1 MTKSL
6 ICTWAYA
13 ALYCCIWFAPGIIA
27 GTHRGLLGVLRQPVS
42 EWNSRVLLKIKIC
55 GNVLEFTQNSAN
67 TTPLSSTSINTELLS
82 IRNASLTDFIVWPSK
97 PQFRTFIKWENL
109 CFLFTVSACCWSE
122 KRKRE
127 SLEVRMRHFQGG
139 ILGIVRWSSRRKS
152 LKQQGQ
158 NIWTTKRGI
167 FAWQFSIL
175 YLKLQLRR
183 QCDFYF

>member
-1 MTKSL
+1 MQRY
-6 ICTWAYA
+6 IA
-13 ALYCCIWFAPGIIA
+13 AS
-27 GTHRGLLGVLRQPVS
+27 GLLPVSLLAHTGGSFGVLRQPVS
-42 EWNSRVLLKIKIC
+42 KWNSRVLLKIKIC
-55 GNVLEFTQNSAN
+55 RNVLEFTQNSAN
-67 TTPLSSTSINTELLS
+67 TTPLSSINTELLS

-97 PQFRTFIKWENL
+97 PQFRIFIKWENL

-139 ILGIVRWSSRRKS
+139 ILGIVLWSSQRKS

-158 NIWTTKRGI
+158 NIWTSKRDI
-167 FAWQFSIL
+167 FAWQFAIL

-183 QCDFYF
+183 QYNFYF